1 MEKIP
6 TVYILANKKNGTLY
20 IGVTSDLKN
29 RIIQHKNKEI
39 EGFTSAYNI
48 NRLVYYEVHN
58 EMRSAIAR
66 EKQLKKWKRSWKV
79 EMIEK
84 NNADWRDL
92 FSDVQLT

>member
-1 MEKIP
+1 M
-6 TVYILANKKNGTLY
+6 TVLPQN
-20 IGVTSDLKN
+20 
-29 RIIQHKNKEI
+29 KNKEI
-39 EGFTSAYNI
+39 EGLTSAYNI

-84 NNADWRDL
+84 NNDDWRDL
-92 FSDVQLT
+92 SSDI

>member
-1 MEKIP
+1 M
-6 TVYILANKKNGTLY
+6 TVLP
-20 IGVTSDLKN
+20 
-29 RIIQHKNKEI
+29 QHKNKEI

-84 NNADWRDL
+84 NNADRRDL
-92 FSDVQLT
+92 FSDIQLT

>member
-84 NNADWRDL
+84 NNDDWRDL
-92 FSDVQLT
+92 SSDI